1 MSKAQMSY
9 FEVEDVLHFMISD
22 EPEAASIEVSPDI
35 TAELNAKGE
44 LIGIEIIHA
53 SRFLRDTI
61 LDSVQARMLDLNK
74 AKVT

>member
-44 LIGIEIIHA
+44 LNGIEIIHA